1 MEHKAAMIPSSAI
14 ASLRFASGRIM
25 RLNEKPEE
33 GGDGGPPDE
42 DGERPLV
49 DASAWES
56 ARNGELGS
64 STNSGALPG
73 PAAEITWERLRYE

>member
-49 DASAWES
+49 DASA
-56 ARNGELGS
+56 
-64 STNSGALPG
+64 
-73 PAAEITWERLRYE
+73 